1 MAWRSSG
8 ISNDEMIDCLKGFGI
23 ISSPCVISALRKV
36 DRGLF
41 IPEDHEDLSYLDQ
54 PIKLGNIH
62 ISAPH
67 IYGSAL
73 EALELV
79 PNSSMSFLN
88 VGSGTGYI
96 SCIVSQILGTH
107 SLNVGV
113 ELQEDIIRHCK
124 SSIDKW
130 YESRSKNEPGAALP
144 NIEIIHGNGLNID
157 DTKGQ
162 SINGFDRIY
171 VGASI
176 NSSELVNLTK
186 LLSRGGI
193 LVGPVDDELIKIT
206 RIPPVTCDR
215 SSVGSNMS
223 DKFLKLVISGVR
235 FAPALKYPVM
245 QTVIPSKIWS
255 QSNHIVF
262 PPKFQNSV
270 IAVLLS
276 ANAKNIQKKGS
287 STAINLA
294 ATLPKVIWLE
304 IIAFAHRKWFDTDA
318 TEMQYLQR
326 CLKNERENTLVRRCH
341 LQMESILDRSQ
352 DAIAIL
358 GSFSSNQGN
367 SSSDTILVTGE
378 ETNAI
383 LRLREVSQDSQIHN
397 ENVTLFFEH
406 EDGVSTAQDREYL
419 DDESDSISFHSYV
432 SATLDDEEGEGNE
445 QSEEMDLVDDD
456 EIMQSENLFE
466 FSHALEYDSMK
477 APSVTVDGNEDISTN
492 VNLCQFQPMAL
503 HLD

>member
-1 MAWRSSG
+1 
-8 ISNDEMIDCLKGFGI
+8 
-23 ISSPCVISALRKV
+23 
-36 DRGLF
+36 
-41 IPEDHEDLSYLDQ
+41 
-54 PIKLGNIH
+54 
-62 ISAPH
+62 
-67 IYGSAL
+67 
-73 EALELV
+73 
-79 PNSSMSFLN
+79 
-88 VGSGTGYI
+88 
-96 SCIVSQILGTH
+96 
-107 SLNVGV
+107 
-113 ELQEDIIRHCK
+113 
-124 SSIDKW
+124 
-130 YESRSKNEPGAALP
+130 
-144 NIEIIHGNGLNID
+144 
-157 DTKGQ
+157 
-162 SINGFDRIY
+162 
-171 VGASI
+171 
-176 NSSELVNLTK
+176 
-186 LLSRGGI
+186 
-193 LVGPVDDELIKIT
+193 
-206 RIPPVTCDR
+206 
-215 SSVGSNMS
+215 
-223 DKFLKLVISGVR
+223 
-235 FAPALKYPVM
+235 
-245 QTVIPSKIWS
+245 
-255 QSNHIVF
+255 
-262 PPKFQNSV
+262 
-270 IAVLLS
+270 
-276 ANAKNIQKKGS
+276 
-287 STAINLA
+287 
-294 ATLPKVIWLE
+294 
-304 IIAFAHRKWFDTDA
+304 
-318 TEMQYLQR
+318 MQYLQR